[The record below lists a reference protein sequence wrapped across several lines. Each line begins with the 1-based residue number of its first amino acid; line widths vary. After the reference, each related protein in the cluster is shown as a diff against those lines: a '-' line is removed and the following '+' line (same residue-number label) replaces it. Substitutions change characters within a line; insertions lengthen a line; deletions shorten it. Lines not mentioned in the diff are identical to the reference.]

1 MAKAEITPM
10 NSVLIAGGGGVDS
23 NYRQVK
29 SDLDL

>member
-10 NSVLIAGGGGVDS
+10 NSVLIAGGVDS